1 MLDAST
7 GGHNLLL
14 KDFVATIGFGEF
26 ELQFPLTENGNHSS
40 DVESLFEQKESH
52 VFIECGAQTAL
63 VYPVATTGLCR
74 ASWQKILGSGNAEP
88 LSQTEAVFRAS
99 ESFHSICAGH
109 GDSFLDV
116 YATCPV
122 VLFDLQ

>member
-63 VYPVATTGLCR
+63 VYPVATTGLSRQLAEDSGQWECR
-74 ASWQKILGSGNAEP
+74 AFVSNRGGLPCQRE
-88 LSQTEAVFRAS
+88 LS
-99 ESFHSICAGH
+99 
-109 GDSFLDV
+109 
-116 YATCPV
+116 
-122 VLFDLQ
+122 